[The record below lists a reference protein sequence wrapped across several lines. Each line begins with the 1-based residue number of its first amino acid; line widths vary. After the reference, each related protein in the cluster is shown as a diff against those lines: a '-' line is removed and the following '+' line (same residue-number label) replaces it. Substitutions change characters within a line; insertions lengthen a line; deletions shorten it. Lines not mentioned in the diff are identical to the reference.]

1 MINIR
6 DREFRDMSRESKYP
20 FRRDAILGTIS
31 GVIIPEE
38 VFLAIKIQARDPKI
52 TLPIYLSKISV
63 KNEKEVIIVFT
74 DSTDTIV
81 GTAGLLEGLDTVS
94 IYKDTV
100 PIGYVIYGLFSYL
113 LDIFRNVSQGL
124 FGTNLPLEIGVCTT
138 KVNKQLRSIQG
149 IQSKQ
154 INIIARNGV
163 HFTEEEGEVAIHL
176 LGEDSDTITPISFI
190 NDSPVD
196 QYRLSATTESSIK
209 VVTKE
214 GKITIG
220 SVNDYS

>member
-52 TLPIYLSKISV
+52 TLPIYLSKIFV

-81 GTAGLLEGLDTVS
+81 GTAILVECLDTVS

-113 LDIFRNVSQGL
+113 LNAFRNVSQGL

-138 KVNKQLRSIQG
+138 KVYKQIRSIQG
-149 IQSKQ
+149 IQAKH
-154 INIIARNGV
+154 INIIARNGI
-163 HFTEEEGEVAIHL
+163 HFTEEDGEVAIHL
-176 LGEDSDTITPISFI
+176 LGENSATSVPIKYI
-190 NDSPVD
+190 NNSPVD
-196 QYRLSATTESSIK
+196 QYRLSAEPSSSVK
-209 VVTKE
+209 VVTKDS
-214 GKITIG
+214 KITIG
-220 SVNDYS
+220 SVNDYN